1 MAKGV
6 KAAAAQSDDGGG
18 HGSQAGLSVA
28 DLAAFP
34 EGKLDETWQPLDLST
49 QVIPT
54 GLPLV

>member
-1 MAKGV
+1 MAKGLG
-6 KAAAAQSDDGGG
+6 AAAAQSDYGGG
-18 HGSQAGLSVA
+18 HGSEVDLSAA